1 MKKIYTA
8 FALLLFAAFSSTA
21 FAQTAED
28 NGEGGAYPMEVNDAA
43 HPCITTQEY
52 ELIEKTCIENRKRL
66 GLPLEGQRSA
76 NTTSLIWPLR
86 AAANLHDCG
95 YYTIS
100 AGVDHNA
107 ATPAIKDYNCGSKT
121 YDGHRGTDIPAFPFG
136 FHKMDSSQVEVI
148 AAAAGTIL
156 YKLDGNLDRNCA
168 TNNLAANA
176 VVIEHADGSQTHYW
190 HMKNGSV
197 TSKIVGQTVTA
208 GEYLGVVG
216 SSGNSSG
223 PHLHF
228 EVWSGSTVSTLVDPY
243 AGTCNLMNATS
254 WWANQKPYNDPTAIK
269 VSVNTTDIVVPAC
282 PGSETLNESSSYT
295 IPFQGAGLSPGYA
308 KFYLFMRDETAALT
322 ANLSILNPNGSTFN
336 SWTYT
341 SNTPYNSSYRSFSKL
356 LPTIAGT
363 YTFKATYNG
372 TICSTTFNI
381 ITTTS
386 VNETE
391 TPDAFSLF
399 PNPATNSVT
408 INIDETMLGSTAKV
422 TDITGRRIAVIKLV
436 TRNLQLTT
444 ENFLNGTYFV
454 TIEGEMG
461 RVTKKLVIQK

>member
-8 FALLLFAAFSSTA
+8 FALLLFAAFSPTA

-43 HPCITTQEY
+43 HPCITAQQY

-76 NTTSLIWPLR
+76 NTTSLSWPLR

-95 YYTIS
+95 YYAIS
-100 AGVDHNA
+100 AGVDHDA
-107 ATPAIKDYNCGSKT
+107 ATTAIKDYSCGSKT
-121 YDGHRGTDIPAFPFG
+121 YDGHRGNDIAAYPFR

-156 YKLDGNLDRNCA
+156 YKLDGNFDRNCA
-168 TNNLAANA
+168 TNSLDANA
-176 VVIEHADGSQTHYW
+176 IIIEHADGSQTHYW

-197 TSKIVGQTVTA
+197 TSKIVGQTVAA

-341 SNTPYNSSYRSFSKL
+341 SNTPYNASYRSFSKL
-356 LPTIAGT
+356 LPTTAGT
-363 YTFKATYNG
+363 YTFTGTYNG
-372 TICSTTFNI
+372 TTCSTTFNI
-381 ITTTS
+381 VTTTA

-391 TPDAFSLF
+391 ATAAFTLF
-399 PNPATNSVT
+399 PNPATNTVT
-408 INIDETMLGSTAKV
+408 ISIDETMLNSTATI
-422 TDITGRRIAVIKLV
+422 TDITGRNLTAVLLSTANRELSTSSFANGVYFITL
-436 TRNLQLTT
+436 
-444 ENFLNGTYFV
+444 EN
-454 TIEGEMG
+454 EKG
-461 RVTKKLVIQK
+461 RVTKKLIINH